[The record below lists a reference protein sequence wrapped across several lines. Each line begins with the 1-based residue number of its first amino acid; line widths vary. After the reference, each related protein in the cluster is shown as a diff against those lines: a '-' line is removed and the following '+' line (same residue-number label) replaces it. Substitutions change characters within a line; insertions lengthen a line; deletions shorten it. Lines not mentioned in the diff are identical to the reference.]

1 MKIEMEVMDQ
11 RNLKNDRNET
21 SDRNEMMIVNPY
33 SMSLAARDQMLMR
46 IEDEIEKKRQMLA
59 DKRKHLKK
67 VMNQNDFLKEVM
79 GDYTNYYGVIMEQK
93 QEQMHALEML
103 NKYID
108 DLIKSEKLTSENIKD
123 ARKEQKKIL
132 YEVKK
137 IKGSLDSLL

>member
-1 MKIEMEVMDQ
+1 MELID
-11 RNLKNDRNET
+11 LKNETNDRN
-21 SDRNEMMIVNPY
+21 DMIMVNPFE
-33 SMSLAARDQMLMR
+33 MSLAERDQMLMR
-46 IEDEIEKKRQMLA
+46 IEHEINKKRQMLV

-67 VMNQNDFLKEVM
+67 VMNQNEFLKEVM
-79 GDYTNYYGVIMEQK
+79 GDYTKYYGVIMEQK
-93 QEQMHALEML
+93 QEQMRALEML

-108 DLIKSEKLTSENIKD
+108 GLIQTEKLTSENIKD

>member
-1 MKIEMEVMDQ
+1 MEVMDQ